1 MTTARCIVWFATL
14 TLTACGE
21 PTTPD
26 RMAAPSFA
34 AGGVG
39 RPSVLV
45 NPNSDD
51 HGTAKTIQ
59 EGIDMVAEAGT
70 VMVLPGTYNE
80 ALVINKGLTL
90 EGIGGES
97 GPAIVAPPP
106 GVADAI
112 QVTTTDPVVIRSLS
126 VRAGTAQ
133 GIHGIGAV
141 DLTVEQATVTAVN
154 PPLGVGVLIRVLN
167 DPNPSG
173 QRARLV
179 VRESFVDGT
188 ITDQPAPY
196 PQVFGIQVRGDA
208 DALLEGNVIRRA
220 GGACIFVTVRD
231 DLGGVQ
237 NVDIVG
243 NDLDECYPLGQIAA
257 IIVGPRGGFV
267 PTPERPLTA
276 TGVVNIVGNV
286 IRNSSQTCLTTSAIA
301 YEVYTGRIER
311 NRILN
316 VVQGCAAG
324 TGRNLPSAIWLG
336 RRQHPLFPPV
346 TPTVRFNDIVG
357 NAFAGLRIGAN
368 QTVEIDASCNYWGSA
383 DGPSGVGPGTGD
395 AVVAEAGGAMPA
407 FDPFATAPIAET
419 VVVACESTPDPVPVK
434 LQASSFANSEWSP
447 PVNLDAINST
457 FNEQA
462 PSLSPDGLSLYFGSN
477 RPRPGGSTDTDLW
490 VSHRSCTDCPWETP
504 VNLGPVVNSSV
515 GDNGPSLSLDGHLL
529 FFTSARTGV
538 GLNDIYV
545 SHRANPKDDLGWGPP
560 VLLGPGVNTTAFE
573 AGAEYV
579 QSAEDGVA
587 NFYFNRGPSQ
597 GAQDIYVASITRDGE
612 TRGSAVLVFEL
623 SDATANDAA
632 ASVRTDGR
640 EIFFGSNRIN
650 GVSGLDIWFSTRR
663 SVHDAWSPPENLAP
677 LNSGANDQQP
687 SLSSDGRTLLFASDR
702 SGSLDIWTSTR
713 TPSGKEIP

>member
-1 MTTARCIVWFATL
+1 MKAQRTRFALWFVTL
-14 TLTACGE
+14 ALAGCRDAGDSA
-21 PTTPD
+21 PI
-26 RMAAPSFA
+26 AAPNFA

-51 HGTAKTIQ
+51 NGTAKTIQ
-59 EGIDMVAEAGT
+59 EGIDMVAAGGT

-80 ALVINKGLTL
+80 GLIINKALTL

-106 GVADAI
+106 GTSDAI

-133 GIHGIGAV
+133 GIHGLGAV

-188 ITDQPAPY
+188 ITNQPAPF

-237 NVDIVG
+237 NVDVVD
-243 NDLDECYPLGQIAA
+243 NDLDECHPLGQVAA
-257 IIVGPRGGFV
+257 IIVGPRAGFV
-267 PTPERPLTA
+267 PTPGRPLTA
-276 TGVVNIVGNV
+276 TGVVNIIGNT
-286 IRNSSQTCLTTSAIA
+286 ISNSSQSCLPTSAIS
-301 YEVYTGRIER
+301 YEIYTGRIER
-311 NRILN
+311 NRIMS

-368 QTVEIDASCNYWGSA
+368 QTAVIDASCNYWGSA
-383 DGPSGVGPGTGD
+383 DGPSGVGPGGGD
-395 AVVAEAGGAMPA
+395 AVVVEPGSLTTGPGGATPMVM
-407 FDPFATAPIAET
+407 PFARGPIAGT
-419 VVVACESTPDPVPVK
+419 GAT
-434 LQASSFANSEWSP
+434 
-447 PVNLDAINST
+447 
-457 FNEQA
+457 
-462 PSLSPDGLSLYFGSN
+462 
-477 RPRPGGSTDTDLW
+477 
-490 VSHRSCTDCPWETP
+490 SC
-504 VNLGPVVNSSV
+504 
-515 GDNGPSLSLDGHLL
+515 
-529 FFTSARTGV
+529 
-538 GLNDIYV
+538 
-545 SHRANPKDDLGWGPP
+545 
-560 VLLGPGVNTTAFE
+560 
-573 AGAEYV
+573 
-579 QSAEDGVA
+579 
-587 NFYFNRGPSQ
+587 
-597 GAQDIYVASITRDGE
+597 
-612 TRGSAVLVFEL
+612 
-623 SDATANDAA
+623 
-632 ASVRTDGR
+632 
-640 EIFFGSNRIN
+640 
-650 GVSGLDIWFSTRR
+650 
-663 SVHDAWSPPENLAP
+663 
-677 LNSGANDQQP
+677 
-687 SLSSDGRTLLFASDR
+687 
-702 SGSLDIWTSTR
+702 
-713 TPSGKEIP
+713 

>member
-39 RPSVLV
+39 RPWVLV

-133 GIHGIGAV
+133 GLHGIGAV
-141 DLTVEQATVTAVN
+141 DLTVEQATVTAAN

-188 ITDQPAPY
+188 ITDQPAPF

-237 NVDIVG
+237 NVDVVD
-243 NDLDECYPLGQIAA
+243 NDLDECHPLGQVAA
-257 IIVGPRGGFV
+257 IIVGPRAGFV

-276 TGVVNIVGNV
+276 TGVVNIIGNT
-286 IRNSSQTCLTTSAIA
+286 ISNSSQSCLPTSAIS

-311 NRILN
+311 NRIMS
-316 VVQGCAAG
+316 VVQGCATG

-336 RRQHPLFPPV
+336 RRQDPLFPPV

-368 QTVEIDASCNYWGSA
+368 QTAVIDASCNYWGSA
-383 DGPSGVGPGTGD
+383 SGPSGVGLSGTGD
-395 AVVAEAGGAMPA
+395 AV
-407 FDPFATAPIAET
+407 
-419 VVVACESTPDPVPVK
+419 
-434 LQASSFANSEWSP
+434 
-447 PVNLDAINST
+447 
-457 FNEQA
+457 
-462 PSLSPDGLSLYFGSN
+462 
-477 RPRPGGSTDTDLW
+477 DTRW
-490 VSHRSCTDCPWETP
+490 AARRA
-504 VNLGPVVNSSV
+504 PVV
-515 GDNGPSLSLDGHLL
+515 
-529 FFTSARTGV
+529 
-538 GLNDIYV
+538 
-545 SHRANPKDDLGWGPP
+545 
-560 VLLGPGVNTTAFE
+560 
-573 AGAEYV
+573 
-579 QSAEDGVA
+579 
-587 NFYFNRGPSQ
+587 
-597 GAQDIYVASITRDGE
+597 
-612 TRGSAVLVFEL
+612 
-623 SDATANDAA
+623 
-632 ASVRTDGR
+632 
-640 EIFFGSNRIN
+640 
-650 GVSGLDIWFSTRR
+650 
-663 SVHDAWSPPENLAP
+663 
-677 LNSGANDQQP
+677 
-687 SLSSDGRTLLFASDR
+687 
-702 SGSLDIWTSTR
+702 
-713 TPSGKEIP
+713 